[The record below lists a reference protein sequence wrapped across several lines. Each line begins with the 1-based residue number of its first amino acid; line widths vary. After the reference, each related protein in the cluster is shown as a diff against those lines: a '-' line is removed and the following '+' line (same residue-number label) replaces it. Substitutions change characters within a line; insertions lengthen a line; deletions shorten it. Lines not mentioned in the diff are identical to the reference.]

1 MKKYPEEV
9 RQKILKLVKSG
20 TSKLEASR
28 RFGIPYRTAIDWTL
42 AIKQRKTYPAYL
54 KKQARKLVRKGLTKM
69 EVSRIIKVPYATV
82 TNYTRDIKT
91 ETHGNARITG
101 TTLTLLRELVAKGYA
116 FDDRNPIS
124 RSSYKTLRQY
134 FPVKTTKLHRVR
146 IIYMNGNARKAL
158 EALLKKLN
166 LRSIGYHELGFMKR
180 AFGIKNIKRNNKIR
194 ERFLE

>member
-1 MKKYPEEV
+1 MKKYSEEIKQRV
-9 RQKILKLVKSG
+9 SKLIKSG

-28 RFGIPYRTAIDWTL
+28 RFGIPYRTVIDWTL
-42 AIKQRKTYPAYL
+42 DIKQRKTYPAYL
-54 KKQARKLVRKGLTKM
+54 KKQARKLVKKGLSKI

-101 TTLTLLRELVAKGYA
+101 TTLKLLRELVAKGYA
-116 FDDRNPIS
+116 FDDRNPIG

-166 LRSIGYHELGFMKR
+166 LRSIGYHDLGFIRK
-180 AFGIKNIKRNNKIR
+180 AFGIKNKRRENKIR
-194 ERFLE
+194 GFGHA